1 MDLDD
6 REQVSE
12 MLDLISQAAEDAMPP
27 GGDILDY
34 TRQSSIEKRPIR
46 VEEFLERVRRKT
58 HEVVTLGKVDL
69 SIQCERGLAVLGDAR
84 KLERVFINLI
94 VNATEA
100 LVAHR
105 SLDRTI
111 LLAARTVE
119 GKVLIDVSDNGP
131 GIPLRI
137 RTKLFEPFV
146 TQGKA
151 NGTGLGLAIAKQIV
165 ECTGAFYP
173 SGPGLK
179 GRRSSSRSPDPK
191 RRGHGLEK
199 LGCWYDELEIPYMT
213 SERAGDLG
221 RPAQEHSTVRPPGQD
236 HPRPAPRA

>member
-1 MDLDD
+1 M
-6 REQVSE
+6 
-12 MLDLISQAAEDAMPP
+12 
-27 GGDILDY
+27 
-34 TRQSSIEKRPIR
+34 
-46 VEEFLERVRRKT
+46 
-58 HEVVTLGKVDL
+58 

-165 ECTGAFYP
+165 ERTAGVLSFRTGTEGTTF
-173 SGPGLK
+173 LV
-179 GRRSSSRSPDPK
+179 
-191 RRGHGLEK
+191 
-199 LGCWYDELEIPYMT
+199 EIPRSETART
-213 SERAGDLG
+213 SVGKTGVL
-221 RPAQEHSTVRPPGQD
+221 V
-236 HPRPAPRA
+236 